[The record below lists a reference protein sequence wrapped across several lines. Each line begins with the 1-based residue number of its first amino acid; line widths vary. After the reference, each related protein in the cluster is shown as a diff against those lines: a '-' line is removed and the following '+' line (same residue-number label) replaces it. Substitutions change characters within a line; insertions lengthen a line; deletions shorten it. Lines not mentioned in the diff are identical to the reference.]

1 MLVLAILL
9 AGTAAYFSV
18 WGLSQ
23 LFAGASLAVIIM
35 ASVLEV
41 GKVIITT
48 ALHKYWASLN
58 RGLKVYLTISVV
70 ILMIITSAGIYGFLS
85 NAYQKTANE
94 LEIHEGE
101 INVLVS
107 KKEAFQASIDEN
119 KKLITD
125 KVKEKEGTSNR
136 LNRRIDNI
144 DFTKGNQ
151 SRRADIATAEGNKR
165 LNTIS
170 SEIDALNAK
179 NSVLLD
185 SVNKY
190 NVDVLELKS
199 GSKIAGEVGP
209 LKYISE
215 LTGTP
220 MANVVNYLILL
231 LIFVFD
237 PLAIALVLA
246 TNRIFELN
254 GQQTPLEPKVEYDE
268 DDEDYPEPN
277 EALKEAANK
286 YDEEAKRVWEGVK
299 KMREEGKLYTP
310 TKEDL
315 EDEPT
320 ALAFTHYDIE
330 EEYTDE
336 EVKVDEETGVIEL
349 PEELLEEIIPVQPLA
364 EPAKEERVIR
374 REDIKEIRERGFSV
388 NIPTR
393 RDKNTIQR
401 IGSNK
406 EIRGGNDDKIF
417 FNKDRNEF

>member
-1 MLVLAILL
+1 MKNKFGYILLIMAILL
-9 AGTAAYFSV
+9 AGTAAYFSIF
-18 WGLSQ
+18 GLSQ
-23 LFAGASLAVIIM
+23 LFSGASLAVIIM

-151 SRRADIATAEGNKR
+151 SRRADIATDEGNKR

-170 SEIDALNAK
+170 SEIDALNTK

-215 LTGTP
+215 LTGVP

-237 PLAIALVLA
+237 PLAIALILV

-254 GQQTPLEPKVEYDE
+254 GQQTPLEPNDKL
-268 DDEDYPEPN
+268 N
-277 EALKEAANK
+277 ET
-286 YDEEAKRVWEGVK
+286 KRVWKGVK
-299 KMREEGKLYTP
+299 KMREEGKLHTS
-310 TKEDL
+310 TQEDL
-315 EDEPT
+315 DNEPT

-330 EEYTDE
+330 EGE
-336 EVKVDEETGVIEL
+336 E
-349 PEELLEEIIPVQPLA
+349 EEIIEAKALLEPDNTGTLSVIDVI
-364 EPAKEERVIR
+364 EPAKEEIIIKT
-374 REDIKEIRERGFSV
+374 EDINERGFSV
-388 NIPTR
+388 SIPTR

-406 EIRGGNDDKIF
+406 EIRGGNDNKIF
-417 FNKDRNEF
+417 FNKGR

>member
-1 MLVLAILL
+1 MKNRFAYIMLVLAILL

-23 LFAGASLAVIIM
+23 LFAGASLAVMIM
-35 ASVLEV
+35 ASVLEL

-48 ALHKYWASLN
+48 ALHTYWSSLN
-58 RGLKVYLTISVV
+58 RGLKIYLTTAVA

-101 INVLVS
+101 INVLVT
-107 KKEAFQASIDEN
+107 KKDAFQASIDGN
-119 KKLITD
+119 KKLIAD
-125 KVKEKEGTSNR
+125 KVNEKDETSNR
-136 LNRRIDNI
+136 LNKRINNI

-170 SEIDALNAK
+170 NEIDVLNTK
-179 NSVLLD
+179 NTALLD

-190 NVDVLELKS
+190 NVKVLELKS

-215 LTGTP
+215 LTDIP

-246 TNRIFELN
+246 TNRVFELN
-254 GQQTPLEPKVEYDE
+254 GQQTPLEPNTDNE
-268 DDEDYPEPN
+268 DDEESQEVDTKKIWKN
-277 EALKEAANK
+277 
-286 YDEEAKRVWEGVK
+286 VK
-299 KMREEGKLYTP
+299 KLREEGKLDTP
-310 TKEDL
+310 TEEEI

-320 ALAFTHYDIE
+320 ALAFTHYEVEDVIKEIE
-330 EEYTDE
+330 
-336 EVKVDEETGVIEL
+336 V
-349 PEELLEEIIPVQPLA
+349 PEQEEIIPVEALSYPDSTEVIVA
-364 EPAKEERVIR
+364 TDVVEP
-374 REDIKEIRERGFSV
+374 IKDRGFSV
-388 NIPTR
+388 NIPSR
-393 RDKNTIQR
+393 RDKNSIQR
-401 IGSNK
+401 IGTNK
-406 EIRGGNDDKIF
+406 EIRDGNNDKIF
-417 FNKDRNEF
+417 FNKRK